1 MSIFELKLDNK
12 VPPPAVALII
22 AATMWHLSAYEPAL
36 SLSAEMSEILI
47 LFLVIVGVSFDV
59 CGLLAFRQLKTTINP
74 MSPNKTSALVTGG
87 IYRLS
92 RNPMYVGLFL
102 FLMAWAIQLSMLWP
116 FIGPVL
122 FVIYITRFQIT
133 PEERVMESKF
143 GDEYSIYKN
152 KVRRW
157 L

>member
-22 AATMWHLSAYEPAL
+22 AAMMWHLSAYEPAL
-36 SLSAEMSEILI
+36 SLSAEVSQILI

>member
-12 VPPPAVALII
+12 VPPPAVALLV
-22 AATMWHLSAYEPAL
+22 AAMMWHLSTYEPAL

-122 FVIYITRFQIT
+122 FVIYITRFQII

>member
-22 AATMWHLSAYEPAL
+22 AAMMWHLSAYEPAL
-36 SLSAEMSEILI
+36 SLLAEMSEILI

-116 FIGPVL
+116 FIGPIL

-143 GDEYSIYKN
+143 GDE
-152 KVRRW
+152 W
-157 L
+157 

>member
-12 VPPPAVALII
+12 VPPPAVALLI

-36 SLSAEMSEILI
+36 SLSAEMSEILV

-122 FVIYITRFQIT
+122 FVIYINRFQIT

-143 GDEYSIYKN
+143 GDEYSVYKN

>member
-12 VPPPAVALII
+12 VPPPVVALLI
-22 AATMWHLSAYEPAL
+22 AATMWHLSSYEPTL
-36 SLSAEMSEILI
+36 SLSAEMSEILV

-74 MSPNKTSALVTGG
+74 MSPNKTSALVTDG

-122 FVIYITRFQIT
+122 FVVYINRFQIT

-143 GDEYSIYKN
+143 GNEYSVYKN

>member
-12 VPPPAVALII
+12 VPPPAVALLI
-22 AATMWHLSAYEPAL
+22 AATMWHLSSYEPAL

-143 GDEYSIYKN
+143 GDEYLIYKN

>member
-74 MSPNKTSALVTGG
+74 MSPNKTSTLVTGG

>member
-22 AATMWHLSAYEPAL
+22 AAMMWHLSAYEPAL

-116 FIGPVL
+116 FIGPIL

>member
-1 MSIFELKLDNK
+1 MVGFELKLNHK
-12 VPPPAVALII
+12 VPPPVVAALI
-22 AATMWHLSAYEPAL
+22 AGTMWGMSAYEPAL
-36 SLSAEMSEILI
+36 PLSPEVTQVLV
-47 LFLVIVGVSFDV
+47 LLLVIVGVSFDL
-59 CGLLAFRQLKTTINP
+59 CGLLAFRQSKTTINP
-74 MSPNKTSALVTGG
+74 MSPDKTSALVTGG
-87 IYRLS
+87 IYRIT

-102 FLMAWAIQLSMLWP
+102 FLTAWAIQLSMVLP

-122 FVIYITRFQIT
+122 FVIYINRFQIA

-143 GDEYSIYKN
+143 GDKYSDYKN

>member
-22 AATMWHLSAYEPAL
+22 AAMMWHLSAYEPAL

-122 FVIYITRFQIT
+122 FVIYITRFQII

-143 GDEYSIYKN
+143 RDEYSIYKN

>member
-12 VPPPAVALII
+12 VPPPAVALLI
-22 AATMWHLSAYEPAL
+22 AATMWHLSSYGPAL
-36 SLSAEMSEILI
+36 SLSAEMSEILV

-122 FVIYITRFQIT
+122 FVIYINRFQIT

-143 GDEYSIYKN
+143 GDEYSVYKN

>member
-22 AATMWHLSAYEPAL
+22 AAMMWHLSAYEPAL
-36 SLSAEMSEILI
+36 SLLAEMSEILI

-116 FIGPVL
+116 FIGPIL

>member
-22 AATMWHLSAYEPAL
+22 AAMMWHLSAYEPAL

-74 MSPNKTSALVTGG
+74 MSPNKTSTLVTGG

>member
-12 VPPPAVALII
+12 VPPPAVALLV
-22 AATMWHLSAYEPAL
+22 AAMMWHLYTYEPAL

-122 FVIYITRFQIT
+122 FVIYINRFQIT

-143 GDEYSIYKN
+143 GDEYSVYKN

>member
-12 VPPPAVALII
+12 VPPPAAALLI

-36 SLSAEMSEILI
+36 SLSAEMSEILV

-122 FVIYITRFQIT
+122 FVIYINRFQIT

-143 GDEYSIYKN
+143 GDEYSVYKN

>member
-12 VPPPAVALII
+12 VPPPAVALLV
-22 AATMWHLSAYEPAL
+22 AAMMWHLSTYEPAL

>member
-1 MSIFELKLDNK
+1 M
-12 VPPPAVALII
+12 
-22 AATMWHLSAYEPAL
+22 MWHLSAYEPAL

-116 FIGPVL
+116 FIGPIL

>member
-12 VPPPAVALII
+12 VPPPAVALLI
-22 AATMWHLSAYEPAL
+22 AAAMWHLSAYKPAL

-143 GDEYSIYKN
+143 GDEYLIYKN

>member
-12 VPPPAVALII
+12 VPPPAVALLI
-22 AATMWHLSAYEPAL
+22 AATMWHLSSYEPAL
-36 SLSAEMSEILI
+36 SLSAEMSEILV

-116 FIGPVL
+116 FIGPIL

>member
-22 AATMWHLSAYEPAL
+22 AAMMWHLSAYEPAL
-36 SLSAEMSEILI
+36 SLLAEMSEILI

>member
-12 VPPPAVALII
+12 VPPPAVALLI
-22 AATMWHLSAYEPAL
+22 AATMWHLSSYELAL

-92 RNPMYVGLFL
+92 RNPMYVRLFL

-143 GDEYSIYKN
+143 GDEYLIYKN

>member
-1 MSIFELKLDNK
+1 M
-12 VPPPAVALII
+12 
-22 AATMWHLSAYEPAL
+22 MWHLSTYEPAL

-102 FLMAWAIQLSMLWP
+102 FLIAWAIQLSMLWP

>member
-12 VPPPAVALII
+12 VPPPAVALLV

-74 MSPNKTSALVTGG
+74 MSPNKTSTLVTGG